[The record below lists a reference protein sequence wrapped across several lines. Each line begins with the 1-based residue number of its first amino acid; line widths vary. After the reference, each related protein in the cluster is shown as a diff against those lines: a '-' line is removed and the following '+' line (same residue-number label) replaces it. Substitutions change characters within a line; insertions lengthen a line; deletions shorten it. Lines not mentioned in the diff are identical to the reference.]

1 MQTLTFERYGI
12 YISNIK
18 SNNSFIFYFPLK
30 INDRNIK
37 IKMENKRIELNEL
50 QRHSFI
56 YILNILQNSV
66 NNKNLNDDGDTND
79 NKDIIDEN
87 IIKDFKIVDLEIFHV
102 SK

>member
-1 MQTLTFERYGI
+1 
-12 YISNIK
+12 
-18 SNNSFIFYFPLK
+18 
-30 INDRNIK
+30 
-37 IKMENKRIELNEL
+37 MENKRIELNEL